1 MSKKMLIE
9 ATHPEETRVVV
20 LEDSR
25 LDELDVETSTKKQ
38 IKGNIYLAKVV
49 RVEPSLQAAFV
60 EYGGNR
66 HGFLAFNEIHPD
78 YYQIPAADLE
88 KLKKEMQQE
97 ADRAEEAEEV
107 AGKKSSKANADDVE
121 TISDSDNDENL
132 YRPRR
137 MSFRKY
143 RIQEVIHHGQ
153 KMLVQVTKEERGNKG
168 AAMTTYL
175 SLAGRYSVLMP
186 KNGSSGGVSR
196 KIANIADRKRLKK
209 IVEDLPLREGQ
220 SVIIRT
226 AGKDRTKAEI
236 KRDFEYLDKTWED
249 IVEKTMESIAPALIH
264 EEANL
269 IKRTL
274 RDTLTDDI
282 DEIII
287 EGEEAYKN
295 AKAFLKLLMP
305 RQVKKIKEYKKDI
318 PLFQAYNIE
327 NQLEEMNQKNVYL
340 KSGGYLVID
349 QAEALVAIDVNS
361 GRATR
366 ERNIEETA
374 LKTNLEAADEVARQL
389 RLRDLAGL
397 VVIDFIDMEE
407 PKNNYAVERRMREA
421 LKKDR
426 ARVQMGKITGFGLM
440 EISRQRLRSS
450 LQETGH
456 HVCPMC
462 QGCGIVRSDQSSAM
476 HALHTLEEA
485 AAEHT
490 NSRILMTLPLD
501 IALYVLNNKRET
513 LAQIEARHDVAI
525 SIQADNTMICP
536 TDFRMEYEALPMKDK
551 KSFFARTIETLLPF
565 VAEEKAAEKAAV
577 KAQEKPSKKDKKP
590 EKAKPQQA
598 QSKEAMS
605 EPVASQGKNKK
616 RNKPQKKQKDEKNA
630 TNATEEK
637 FKVVRQEAITAYDAH
652 STSVI
657 EKHETPVV
665 AVAPA
670 ITEVEA
676 VAKPKSQK
684 RSKKSRGD
692 KSLQKQRNNQA
703 NAPAASEAHANE
715 PVLAPK
721 EDVQEQ
727 PVQSASAHEN
737 GAFQAQEAEMAE
749 KTAKVEV
756 GDAVEP
762 KASQHVE
769 EHAAAPEVII
779 LEDKSQAFEDKADAM
794 AMAEQPQAFA
804 AKPVEMPVVENPKK
818 GWWNKAQE

>member
-121 TISDSDNDENL
+121 IVSDSDNDENL

-349 QAEALVAIDVNS
+349 QTEALVAIDVNS

-462 QGCGIVRSDQSSAM
+462 QGCGIVRSEQSSAM
-476 HALHTLEEA
+476 HALHTLEKA
-485 AAEHT
+485 ANEHT
-490 NSRILMTLPLD
+490 NTRILMTLPLE

-513 LAQIEARHDVAI
+513 LAQIEARHDVSI

-536 TDFRMEYEALPMKDK
+536 TDFRMEYEALPIKDK
-551 KSFFARTIETLLPF
+551 KGFFARTFETLLPF

-577 KAQEKPSKKDKKP
+577 KVPEKPSKTDKKL
-590 EKAKPQQA
+590 EKAKQQQV
-598 QSKEAMS
+598 QSKEAMN
-605 EPVASQGKNKK
+605 EPVAAQGKNKK

-630 TNATEEK
+630 TNVTEEK

-657 EKHETPVV
+657 EKPETPVV

-684 RSKKSRGD
+684 RSKKSHGD
-692 KSLQKQRNNQA
+692 KSLSKQKHNKKTV
-703 NAPAASEAHANE
+703 SEVSANE
-715 PVLAPK
+715 PALAQK
-721 EDVQEQ
+721 DNMQKDARNVEDTAV
-727 PVQSASAHEN
+727 P
-737 GAFQAQEAEMAE
+737 EA
-749 KTAKVEV
+749 
-756 GDAVEP
+756 
-762 KASQHVE
+762 
-769 EHAAAPEVII
+769 II
-779 LEDKSQAFEDKADAM
+779 LEDKSLSASHVNVE
-794 AMAEQPQAFA
+794 AEKEQTPTELAS
-804 AKPVEMPVVENPKK
+804 EMPVVENPKK